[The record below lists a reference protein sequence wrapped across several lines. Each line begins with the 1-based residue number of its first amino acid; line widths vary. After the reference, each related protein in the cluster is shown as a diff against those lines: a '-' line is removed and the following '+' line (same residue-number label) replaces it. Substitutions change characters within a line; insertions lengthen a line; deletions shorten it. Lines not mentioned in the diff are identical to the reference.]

1 MIYVSN
7 SRRRGALARLRPK
20 AARAA
25 RLRRF
30 TPRGETANA
39 LLVDALPQHLTGAL
53 RRLGLGTFWRMTLRL
68 VDLRKGSVEAALD
81 RAERMLG
88 VRLDHETLVRKR
100 RSVGAR
106 TDRGTSSGADLTG
119 SESTAGTAPRLQRP
133 CTGSLSRIG
142 LLASRGGMR
151 WTQ

>member
-53 RRLGLGTFWRMTLRL
+53 RRLGLGTFWRMTLRS
-68 VDLRKGSVEAALD
+68 VDLRKDPVEAALD

-88 VRLDHETLVRKR
+88 AT
-100 RSVGAR
+100 RSRDTGAQAAVCGRAYGPRYVGAHRAAR
-106 TDRGTSSGADLTG
+106 T
-119 SESTAGTAPRLQRP
+119 
-133 CTGSLSRIG
+133 
-142 LLASRGGMR
+142 
-151 WTQ
+151 